1 MGFSFNKFGVPFRRF
16 VNGAKRIASPMESA
30 IEGTG
35 LAVSNT
41 LKVTGAGQVA
51 TEIIDAGAQ
60 TIRKNA
66 PSGDGTVKAIKQF
79 SGDAVKEINN
89 TGYMKNLNFDGIWNK
104 VKGGDPSN
112 DVIGHIGDWLNDK
125 HGISDDLAKAYKKIE
140 YRNKVLSNHG
150 KMGNKIGDAISGEQ
164 TYLTGDI
171 LKQHEAHRER
181 MLTRYATAGVAG
193 AGAIGIGS
201 LGIGTSAFAYRQV
214 KGY

>member
-1 MGFSFNKFGVPFRRF
+1 MGLDVEGVVSKSLQFAVENGEKLGEQLGSTF
-16 VNGAKRIASPMESA
+16 VKTSKGISQ
-30 IEGTG
+30 G
-35 LAVSNT
+35 
-41 LKVTGAGQVA
+41 
-51 TEIIDAGAQ
+51 
-60 TIRKNA
+60 
-66 PSGDGTVKAIKQF
+66 
-79 SGDAVKEINN
+79 VKEEVNS
-89 TGYMKNLNFDGIWNK
+89 TSFMKNLNFDGIWNK